1 MTEHIRLSDG
11 GGWLEIALCR
21 PAKKNA
27 LTAATY
33 HAMTGALLMASG
45 RDDIACVLITGDGDA
60 FCAGNDLAD
69 FVQGPDGAA
78 PAMAFIEA
86 LAAFDK
92 PLVAAVQGM
101 AVGIGTTMLLHCDLV
116 YAAPDARFAMPF
128 VKLGLVPEAGSS
140 LLAPALL
147 GRAKAAAMLLLGET
161 MGAEEAER
169 AGLVS
174 ALVPAENLHEH
185 ARAKAVT
192 IAGLPRAALLA
203 TRRLLRPS
211 ASALEGRIAEEAAL
225 FAEALQSSE
234 AQAAFA
240 AFAARSSEPPLA
252 KEQTT

>member
-1 MTEHIRLSDG
+1 MSEHIRLSESD
-11 GGWLEIALCR
+11 GWLEIALCR

-27 LTAATY
+27 LTAAMY
-33 HAMTGALLMASG
+33 HAMTGALLTATA
-45 RDDIACVLITGDGDA
+45 RDDIACVLFTGDGDA
-60 FCAGNDLAD
+60 FCAGNDLSD

-101 AVGIGTTMLLHCDLV
+101 AVGIGTTMLLHCDLI

-161 MGAEEAER
+161 IGAEEAER

-185 ARAKAVT
+185 ARAKAAALV
-192 IAGLPRAALLA
+192 GLPRAALLA
-203 TRRLLRPS
+203 TRRLLRPH

-225 FAEALQSSE
+225 FAEALQSPE

-240 AFAARSSEPPLA
+240 AFAARSSEPPA
-252 KEQTT
+252 KDLKS

>member
-1 MTEHIRLSDG
+1 MTDHIRLSECD
-11 GGWLEIALCR
+11 GWLEIVIAR
-21 PAKKNA
+21 PHKKNA
-27 LTAATY
+27 LTASMY
-33 HAMTGALLMASG
+33 HAMTGALAAASA
-45 RDDIACVLITGDGDA
+45 REDLACVLISGEGDA
-60 FCAGNDLAD
+60 FCAGNDLTDFLAGPGGAD
-69 FVQGPDGAA
+69 AA
-78 PAMAFIEA
+78 LAFIAA

-140 LLAPALL
+140 LLAPALM

-161 MGAEEAER
+161 IGADEAER

-174 ALVPAENLHEH
+174 AIVPGEDLHEH
-185 ARAKAVT
+185 ARAKA
-192 IAGLPRAALLA
+192 AALARQPRAALLA

-211 ASALEGRIAEEAAL
+211 PAAVGSRIAEEAAL
-225 FAEALQSSE
+225 FAEALQSTE

-240 AFAARSSEPPLA
+240 AFIAGAAKP
-252 KEQTT
+252 KD